1 MYANARNDRLTAG
14 WVTSN
19 SSADAEILSSLTS
32 LRARSRAL
40 VRDAAYARRAK
51 AIVVNNVIGSG
62 IGMQAQV
69 ETTRKDDT
77 GAVKY
82 NDRVN
87 NEIEELWRKW
97 SCAEYCHTGGVL
109 DFGDIE
115 RMLMGQIFE
124 AGEVLIREYPI
135 AFGGSP
141 VPYALEVIEPERL
154 AEEYQSSLPTQ
165 RTAYGNVIRMGVEV
179 DKFGR
184 PMAYLIRE
192 GHPGDYS
199 FLRPFASEKLE
210 RVSAEFLNHMYVGD
224 RWPQTRGVPW
234 MHAML
239 RKLNDLDEY
248 GEAELV
254 AARGAASYM
263 ATIESEI
270 DPGSDD
276 PSLGEEQEDG
286 SFQIALEPG
295 LVPRLRPGET
305 LNPYMPNR
313 PNSQIDP
320 FMRLMI
326 REAAAGTNTSY
337 ESLSRDF
344 SQSNYSSSRLAQ
356 LDDRE
361 MWRTLQMWFIRK
373 LRYRTHKRWLQQA
386 VFSRALQTISIE
398 SYAADPSKFEK
409 VRYKP
414 RGWNWIDPEKE
425 VNARIAAIKA
435 GLDTLTNA
443 IAETGSGRDVEDVFK
458 ERRQEIDL
466 EEKYKLTFETS
477 PAVLEAEI
485 AKASQPSVPPMGG
498 KLKQEDDTK
507 DDGSDRKVISLKGS
521 K

>member
-1 MYANARNDRLTAG
+1 
-14 WVTSN
+14 
-19 SSADAEILSSLTS
+19 
-32 LRARSRAL
+32 
-40 VRDAAYARRAK
+40 
-51 AIVVNNVIGSG
+51 
-62 IGMQAQV
+62 
-69 ETTRKDDT
+69 
-77 GAVKY
+77 
-82 NDRVN
+82 
-87 NEIEELWRKW
+87 
-97 SCAEYCHTGGVL
+97 
-109 DFGDIE
+109 
-115 RMLMGQIFE
+115 
-124 AGEVLIREYPI
+124 
-135 AFGGSP
+135 
-141 VPYALEVIEPERL
+141 
-154 AEEYQSSLPTQ
+154 
-165 RTAYGNVIRMGVEV
+165 
-179 DKFGR
+179 
-184 PMAYLIRE
+184 
-192 GHPGDYS
+192 
-199 FLRPFASEKLE
+199 
-210 RVSAEFLNHMYVGD
+210 
-224 RWPQTRGVPW
+224 
-234 MHAML
+234 
-239 RKLNDLDEY
+239 
-248 GEAELV
+248 
-254 AARGAASYM
+254 
-263 ATIESEI
+263 
-270 DPGSDD
+270 
-276 PSLGEEQEDG
+276 
-286 SFQIALEPG
+286 
-295 LVPRLRPGET
+295 
-305 LNPYMPNR
+305 
-313 PNSQIDP
+313 
-320 FMRLMI
+320 MI